1 MLGEVKFGG
10 FQGIAL
16 NRFNYIDNFRL
27 FPNVFSNNNYSDK
40 LRQVVEIFAE
50 INLKKNELLSGKG
63 GELHFTF
70 IGQYLN
76 WL

>member
-1 MLGEVKFGG
+1 M
-10 FQGIAL
+10 
-16 NRFNYIDNFRL
+16 
-27 FPNVFSNNNYSDK
+27 FSNNNYSDK

-63 GELHFTF
+63 GEVHFTF